1 MNYQLPVVMDS
12 PLAPVSVSAERNPAA
27 VYLRRLPSASGRR
40 TMLQALQ
47 VIAGMVSGGRC
58 TAETLPWAGLRYPHA
73 AGIRAALIER
83 YSPAMANKCL
93 SALRGTLE
101 EAEGLSQIPFEEY
114 RRAIKALSV
123 VRGET
128 LPRGRAL
135 NGGEIMALASVCL
148 NDPAPAG
155 RRDAAI
161 LALLFA
167 CGLRR
172 AEAVALDMADVDTV
186 TGGITVRGGKGRKD
200 RTTYAINGALEAL
213 QVWTEARGTAP
224 GPFLLPLAKGG
235 KVAARR
241 MTDQAVYLALKKR
254 ARQSRVKGFSPHDL
268 RRTFAS
274 EMLDAGADISTVQK
288 MMGHA
293 DPTTTA
299 RYDRRGEEAK
309 RKAASLLHF
318 PYARRG

>member
-1 MNYQLPVVMDS
+1 MESQISVVTDAL
-12 PLAPVSVSAERNPAA
+12 LAPVSGSAEWNPAA
-27 VYLRRLPSASGRR
+27 IYLRRLPSASGRR
-40 TMLQALQ
+40 TMRQALE
-47 VIAGMVSGGRC
+47 VIAGIVSGGQC
-58 TAETLPWAGLRYPHA
+58 TAETLPWAGLRYHHA

-83 YSPAMANKCL
+83 YSPATANKCL

-101 EAEGLSQIPFEEY
+101 EAEGLSLMPYEEY
-114 RRAIKALSV
+114 RRAVKTLKV
-123 VRGET
+123 VKGET

-135 NGGEIMALASVCL
+135 SGGEIMVLASVCV
-148 NDPAPAG
+148 NDLTPAG

-172 AEAVALDMADVDTV
+172 AEATALDMADVDTE

-200 RTTYAINGALEAL
+200 RTTYAVNGAWEA
-213 QVWTEARGTAP
+213 VHAWIMVRGMVP
-224 GPFLLPLAKGG
+224 GPLLLPIAKGG
-235 KVAARR
+235 KIEIRR
-241 MTDQAVYLALKKR
+241 MTDQAVYLALRKR
-254 ARQSRVKGFSPHDL
+254 ARQAKVREFSPHDL

-274 EMLDAGADISTVQK
+274 EMLDAGADIATVQK

-293 DPTTTA
+293 DPSTTA
-299 RYDRRGEEAK
+299 RCDRRGEEAK

-318 PYARRG
+318 PYAREG

>member
-1 MNYQLPVVMDS
+1 MDYQLPVVMDS

-58 TAETLPWAGLRYPHA
+58 TAETLPWAGLRYHHA

-101 EAEGLSQIPFEEY
+101 EAEGLSQMPYQQY

-123 VRGET
+123 VKGET

-135 NGGEIMALASVCL
+135 NGGEIMALVSVCL
-148 NDPAPAG
+148 NDPTPAG
-155 RRDAAI
+155 KRDAAI

-172 AEAVALDMADVDTV
+172 AEAVALDMADVDTI

-200 RTTYAINGALEAL
+200 RTTYDINGALEVL
-213 QVWTEARGTAP
+213 QA
-224 GPFLLPLAKGG
+224 
-235 KVAARR
+235 
-241 MTDQAVYLALKKR
+241 
-254 ARQSRVKGFSPHDL
+254 
-268 RRTFAS
+268 
-274 EMLDAGADISTVQK
+274 
-288 MMGHA
+288 
-293 DPTTTA
+293 
-299 RYDRRGEEAK
+299 
-309 RKAASLLHF
+309 
-318 PYARRG
+318 